1 MPEPV
6 PGTLAEALAQ
16 LQGRL
21 PRVAKEHTAKVTSQ
35 KTGSTHTYAYADLTD
50 VSEKLLPVMT
60 ALGLSFTCSPTMVDD
75 AFLLHYRLIHSVDDD
90 EIEGFYPLPDPR
102 QLGPQDLGKA
112 ITYARRYAL
121 CAVTGLAPG
130 GDDDDAG
137 TAQQEHQRQP
147 RNVPDAQ
154 LAATGQMTRAQKAE
168 HERLAADTV
177 RDPKRAE
184 RSHPRGPDPDDPWAQ
199 DAPVDGQRAA
209 ALRESI
215 DRAREDAEGGRLP
228 AGLLTDP
235 EDKPGSSTLE
245 QQQQIAIRLAAK
257 GITTRED
264 KLAFCGITTGRDVES
279 SRELAFNEA
288 LAILRA
294 ADELEAVGA

>member
-21 PRVAKEHTAKVTSQ
+21 PRVAKTTAGQYGK
-35 KTGSTHTYAYADLTD
+35 YADLAV
-50 VSEKLLPVMT
+50 VSDALLPVLSG
-60 ALGLSFTCSPTMVDD
+60 LGLSFSAKPGMVGGE
-75 AFLLHYRLIHSVDDD
+75 FVLHYLLRHTSGDSD
-90 EIEGFYPLPDPR
+90 EGFYPLPKS
-102 QLGPQDLGKA
+102 GTPQQIGSA
-112 ITYARRYAL
+112 ITYARRYSL
-121 CAVTGLAPG
+121 CAVTGLAAE
-130 GDDDDAG
+130 DDDDAKAAEDEHRTRPLPRTG
-137 TAQQEHQRQP
+137 TNAELR
-147 RNVPDAQ
+147 AS
-154 LAATGQMTRAQKAE
+154 GQMDRKQKAA
-168 HERLAADTV
+168 HEKLEADTLRPG
-177 RDPKRAE
+177 RDEQVE

-199 DAPVDGQRAA
+199 DAPVDHQRAI
-209 ALRESI
+209 ALRE
-215 DRAREDAEGGRLP
+215 DLKP
-228 AGLLTDP
+228 A

-245 QQQQIAIRLAAK
+245 QQQQIAMRLAAK

-294 ADELEAVGA
+294 ADALEAVDA

>member
-21 PRVAKEHTAKVTSQ
+21 PRVAKTSPGQVGNQ
-35 KTGSTHTYAYADLTD
+35 KYLYADLAD
-50 VSEKLLPVMT
+50 VSAALLPLMSSP
-60 ALGLSFTCSPTMVDD
+60 GLSFSAKPGMVGGQ
-75 AFLLHYRLIHSVDDD
+75 FVLHYLLRHTGGDSD
-90 EIEGFYPLPDPR
+90 EGFYPLPTS
-102 QLGPQDLGKA
+102 GTPQQVGSA
-112 ITYARRYAL
+112 ITYARRYTL

-130 GDDDDAG
+130 GDDDDGSA
-137 TAQQEHQRQP
+137 AEQAHQP
-147 RNVPDAQ
+147 RPQPRTGTNAE
-154 LAATGQMTRAQKAE
+154 LRASGQMDRKQKAAHDKLE
-168 HERLAADTV
+168 ADTL
-177 RDPKRAE
+177 RGQGHAE

-199 DAPVDGQRAA
+199 DAPVDHQRAA
-209 ALRESI
+209 ALRE
-215 DRAREDAEGGRLP
+215 DLELA
-228 AGLLTDP
+228 

-257 GITTRED
+257 GITMRED

-294 ADELEAVGA
+294 ADALEAVDA